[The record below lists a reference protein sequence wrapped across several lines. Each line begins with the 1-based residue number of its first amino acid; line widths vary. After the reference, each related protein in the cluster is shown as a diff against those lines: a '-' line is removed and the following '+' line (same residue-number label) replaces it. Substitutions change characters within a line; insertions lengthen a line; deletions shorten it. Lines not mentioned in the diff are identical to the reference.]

1 MAACPALRQVTFHRC
16 DTIATASKPNKTLPN
31 RSTKTPVVDLALYQP
46 DIAQNTGTML
56 RLGACLGVHVHII
69 HPTGFAFSAKAVKR
83 GALDYLE
90 HAEFTEHLS
99 WSHFNDWRSEAGR
112 RLVLLTTKA
121 ASSMYGASF
130 ASGDILLMGRESAG
144 VPEAVA
150 DAADLRIR
158 IPMRQDMRSLN
169 VAVAASVV
177 LGEALRQTGHFEV
190 LT

>member
-1 MAACPALRQVTFHRC
+1 MPKKPEQSSLQKIS
-16 DTIATASKPNKTLPN
+16 IA
-31 RSTKTPVVDLALYQP
+31 LALYQP

-69 HPTGFAFSAKAVKR
+69 HPTGFPFSAKAIKR

-99 WSHFNDWRSEAGR
+99 WAHFRDWQVESGR

-121 ASSMYGASF
+121 SVSMYAASY
-130 ASGDILLMGRESAG
+130 AEGDILLMGRESAG
-144 VPEAVA
+144 VPDAVA
-150 DAADLRIR
+150 ETADLRIR
-158 IPMRQDMRSLN
+158 IPMRQTMRSLN
-169 VAVAASVV
+169 VAVSASLV
-177 LGEALRQTGHFEV
+177 LGEALRQTGHFEA